1 MEADMSSKKK
11 VEISAELYEAIEKR
25 LEEYGFSSVDEY
37 IEFVLQELLYEDES
51 DAPVF
56 EEDEEEK
63 IKKRLRDLGYIDG

>member
-1 MEADMSSKKK
+1 MSDKRK

-25 LEEYGFSSVDEY
+25 LEEYGFSTVDEY

-56 EEDEEEK
+56 DEDEEEK
-63 IKKRLRDLGYIDG
+63 IRKRLRDLGYIDG